1 MELQIARLARERH
14 ALARGDLL
22 ALGLSSSA
30 ISRRLADGRFSA
42 IHSGVYCVGGAPP
55 TRERRWAAAVLAGG
69 PGAVLSHLSAAA
81 LWALAQVDP
90 LVIDVTVPGRTRHRR
105 GGIRIHRPRSLPSSQ
120 VTSHRRIPVTTPE
133 RTLIDCA
140 EVVGSR
146 SLERLLDEAYFL
158 EYADRPS
165 LELAVDRL
173 PGRRGAARLRRV
185 LARHDP
191 GTTRTRSTLEEALLA
206 LIRHAGLPLPVVN
219 AKLGPYTVDFLWAD
233 RRIVAETDGRAAH
246 ERAGARERDYARDA
260 WLNSNGYRPLRFTW
274 AQVHSRPDEVLGA
287 LTAALKENDPPI
299 GGPLSREE

>member
-1 MELQIARLARERH
+1 M
-14 ALARGDLL
+14 
-22 ALGLSSSA
+22 
-30 ISRRLADGRFSA
+30 
-42 IHSGVYCVGGAPP
+42 
-55 TRERRWAAAVLAGG
+55 
-69 PGAVLSHLSAAA
+69 LSHLSAAA
-81 LWALAQVDP
+81 LWALAEVDP
-90 LVIDVTVPGRTRHRR
+90 VVIDVTLPERTGRKRL
-105 GGIRIHRPRSLPSSQ
+105 GLRIHRPRMLPVSQ
-120 VTSHRRIPVTTPE
+120 ATSHRRIPVTTPE

-158 EYADRPS
+158 GYANRCS
-165 LELAVDRL
+165 LGLAIARL
-173 PGRRGAARLRRV
+173 PGRPGAARLRRV
-185 LARHDP
+185 LERHDP

-206 LIRHAGLPLPVVN
+206 LIRRAGLPLPAVN
-219 AKLGPYTVDFLWAD
+219 IRLGPYTVDFLWPQS
-233 RRIVAETDGRAAH
+233 RIVVETDGRAAH